1 MRKVNAMGS
10 VFKLSLSLL
19 GNQILASVAGGMSVF
34 FVYFI
39 AGDSIWS
46 QIIFLAI
53 TMSFFIYIEY
63 RAAYN
68 YGFHN
73 PDRRNAPE
81 SKSYLYKGALAGLI
95 SFIPLLILIVLF
107 IIFQF
112 NGNVL
117 LAQTFKLYA
126 RMFAMYYNWPMCNI
140 FPNHDIAVLIS
151 SIIPAV
157 VLPAFGY
164 IAGYKNI
171 MISDKIITTIKKYT
185 KV

>member
-1 MRKVNAMGS
+1 MRKDNNMRS

-46 QIIFLAI
+46 QLIFLAI

-63 RAAYN
+63 RAAFN

-81 SKSYLYKGALAGLI
+81 SKSYLYKGAFAGLI
-95 SFIPLLILIVLF
+95 SFIPIIIMIILF
-107 IIFQF
+107 IVFQSSD
-112 NGNVL
+112 NVL
-117 LAQTFKLYA
+117 LAQTFKLYT
-126 RMFAMYYNWPMCNI
+126 RMFSMYYNWPMCNI
-140 FPNHDIAVLIS
+140 FPNHDIAVLVS

-157 VLPAFGY
+157 LFPALGY
-164 IAGYKNI
+164 IAGYKNV
-171 MISDKIITTIKKYT
+171 MISDKLIVIVKKLA